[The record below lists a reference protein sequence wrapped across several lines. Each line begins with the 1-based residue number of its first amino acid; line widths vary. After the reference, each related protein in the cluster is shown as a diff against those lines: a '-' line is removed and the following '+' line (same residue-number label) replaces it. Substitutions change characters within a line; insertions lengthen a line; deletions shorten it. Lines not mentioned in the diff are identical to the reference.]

1 MRLVFVLVLLVPA
14 IAFADEW
21 SHTTS
26 FESANAASIRVVEPE
41 GYQVTINGSTDNAP
55 AVFRV
60 PNADNYVLMS
70 VVAPSGAQYE
80 RKVEVKAY
88 RQTVIRVRHV
98 ASAPAPKQDKPA
110 RRASYIGVVANTT
123 HLCRGNDRRDI
134 RVEFVLGADTVKVV
148 EVGVRSRVDAELP
161 GGEYRIR
168 RFHRTSTG
176 WEFAAT
182 ESLNISKDAWIYQ
195 WGCGK

>member
-1 MRLVFVLVLLVPA
+1 MRPAIIVILLLPA

-41 GYQVTINGSTDNAP
+41 GYQVTINGRTDNAP
-55 AVFRV
+55 AVFSV
-60 PNADNYVLMS
+60 PNADNYILMT
-70 VVAPSGAQYE
+70 VAAPSGAQYE

-88 RQTVIRVRHV
+88 RQTVVRIRHV
-98 ASAPAPKQDKPA
+98 AAAAPKKEAPAK
-110 RRASYIGVVANTT
+110 RASFIGVVANTT
-123 HLCRGNDRRDI
+123 HLCGAKDRRDI
-134 RVEFVLGADTVKVV
+134 RVEFVLGADVIKAVDV
-148 EVGVRSRVDAELP
+148 PMRSRVDAELP

-168 RFHRTSTG
+168 RFLRTSNG

-182 ESLNISKDAWIYQ
+182 ETLTITKDAWLYH